1 MWLHSSLEVC
11 SHMAFYTPPLILR
24 MIAVL
29 AVRIYLT
36 KSAEI
41 GAL

>member
-11 SHMAFYTPPLILR
+11 SHMAFCTLIIQR

-29 AVRIYLT
+29 AVRICLT

-41 GAL
+41 VAL

>member
-11 SHMAFYTPPLILR
+11 SHMAFYPPPLILQ

-29 AVRIYLT
+29 AVRIYLP

-41 GAL
+41 GVL